1 MTNIKTV
8 ILLILLIVLLPVSAN
23 AYIGPGMG
31 AGALATVIG
40 VITSLFLAIVAIVY
54 YPIKR
59 LIKKLKSS
67 TPIEEEEQEEINEQ

>member
-1 MTNIKTV
+1 MNIKTV
-8 ILLILLIVLLPVSAN
+8 ILLILFIVLLPLSAN
-23 AYIGPGMG
+23 AYVGPGR

-40 VITSLFLAIVAIVY
+40 VITSLFLAIVAVVY

>member
-1 MTNIKTV
+1 MKIKIV
-8 ILLILLIVLLPVSAN
+8 ILLIFIVLLPVSAN

>member
-1 MTNIKTV
+1 MLNIKTV

-31 AGALATVIG
+31 AGALATVLG
-40 VITSLFLAIVAIVY
+40 VINSLFLAIVAIVY

-59 LIKKLKSS
+59 LIRKLKSS
-67 TPIEEEEQEEINEQ
+67 TPIEEEKQEEISEQ

>member
-1 MTNIKTV
+1 MKIKIV
-8 ILLILLIVLLPVSAN
+8 ILLILIVLLPVSAN

>member
-31 AGALATVIG
+31 AGALATVFG
-40 VITSLFLAIVAIVY
+40 VITSLFLAIVAVIY

-59 LIKKLKSS
+59 LIKKHKSS
-67 TPIEEEEQEEINEQ
+67 TPIGEEE

>member
-1 MTNIKTV
+1 MNIKIV
-8 ILLILLIVLLPVSAN
+8 ILLILFIVLLPVSAN

-31 AGALATVIG
+31 AGALATIIG
-40 VITSLFLAIVAIVY
+40 VITSLFLAIVAVVY

-67 TPIEEEEQEEINEQ
+67 KPIEEEEQKEISEQ